1 MNRFLLIFA
10 FLAASITLFAQEDA
24 EVKKKINDIKRNA
37 KAYIYASGVGA
48 DQEKAY
54 SNAVALLEVEL
65 DEWARQNGREDATG
79 LITQISEQMLKLES
93 RRGSQYQ
100 AFVYVK
106 RSDILAYT
114 DSDKLMVVPM
124 KQDDRNNDVPMVQ
137 ANSEGNVEIP
147 LTEEPQT
154 AKPQTAKPQT
164 PQTANSSN
172 RKTAKPQKPQTAE
185 PQTDAHGIMMSFIE
199 DMKDVKNLEE
209 VKRFIAE
216 KYEKY
221 GKRFEYDTFKK
232 MPAEG
237 NLFLFLYNR
246 QNVVTCRI
254 ARETGNYIDLDR
266 DEILMSLSDRKA
278 DGAIWFRYK

>member
-65 DEWARQNGREDATG
+65 DEWARQNGKEDATG

-114 DSDKLMVVPM
+114 DSDKLMVVTM
-124 KQDDRNNDVPMVQ
+124 KKDDRNDDVPMVQ

-147 LTEEPQT
+147 LTAEPV
-154 AKPQTAKPQT
+154 T
-164 PQTANSSN
+164 PQTVKPQNPQ
-172 RKTAKPQKPQTAE
+172 TAKPQKPQTAE